1 MQNPSQNQATIAIII
16 LAAGQSSR
24 MGTPKQLLPYQGKTL
39 LRHVTE
45 IAIASVC
52 HPIIVV
58 LGAYY
63 KKISHE
69 LKSLPV
75 QIVENTEW
83 TTGMGSSIRCGIQAL
98 IPFGNSV
105 EAAIILVCDQ
115 PFVSLQTINQLVD
128 AYHSTQ
134 KPIVASAYEDTLGV
148 PALFQRKL
156 FPELSRLNHTEG
168 AKNVIKC
175 HKQSTFS
182 IDFPQGAI
190 DLDTPDDL
198 QKFSAN

>member
-1 MQNPSQNQATIAIII
+1 MQNPSQNEATIAIII
-16 LAAGQSSR
+16 LAAGKSSR

-39 LRHVTE
+39 LRHITE

-63 KKISHE
+63 KEISNE

-83 TTGMGSSIRCGIQAL
+83 ATGMGSSIRCGIQAL
-98 IPFGNSV
+98 IPFSNSV
-105 EAAIILVCDQ
+105 EAAVILVCDQ
-115 PFVSLQTINQLVD
+115 PFVTPQTINQLVD

-134 KPIVASAYEDTLGV
+134 QPIVASAYENTLGV

-156 FPELSRLNHTEG
+156 FPELSRLNDTEG

-182 IDFPQGAI
+182 IEFPQGAI
-190 DLDTPDDL
+190 DLDTPDGL
-198 QKFSAN
+198 QQFLAN